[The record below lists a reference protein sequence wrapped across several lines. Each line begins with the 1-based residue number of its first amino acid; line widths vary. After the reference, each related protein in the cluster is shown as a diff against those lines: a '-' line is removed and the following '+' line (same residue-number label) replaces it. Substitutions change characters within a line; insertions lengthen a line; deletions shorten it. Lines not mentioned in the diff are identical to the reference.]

1 MCRMSQ
7 MTSSTEAEATGQT
20 KTQKRNEESV
30 MSGKIAL
37 GLHVPSVAVVAAGTG
52 SAMKA
57 TESDVGV
64 EAGDDS
70 TIGRF

>member
-7 MTSSTEAEATGQT
+7 MTGSAEAKVTKQT
-20 KTQKRNEESV
+20 KIQERKEESV
-30 MSGKIAL
+30 MSGKIGL
-37 GLHVPSVAVVAAGTG
+37 GLHVPIVAVVAAGTG

-70 TIGRF
+70 SL